1 MNGIGCFSSKQG
13 LTNIGPQAELLK
25 LSKTLES
32 RDLTPQA
39 TQKVCLHPSLQAPTQ
54 HPAADGGS
62 VENCLAQPP
71 SCLEGSLLTD
81 LVNEL
86 AAPQG
91 SVISPWFNSQQTLA
105 RAQDVSHQSGHSRS
119 SPGCGIHPSCS
130 QDGGMDTRPLFFLP
144 RAPQPLVGGRG
155 TPAVGAVPPPPLTVM
170 STMCLSGWQASSRR
184 LVHVRAGRRFMA
196 WRSVLS

>member
-1 MNGIGCFSSKQG
+1 MSTFTLQTNRIIFPSERVMNGIGCFSSKQG

-86 AAPQG
+86 VPPQG
-91 SVISPWFNSQQTLA
+91 SVISP
-105 RAQDVSHQSGHSRS
+105 
-119 SPGCGIHPSCS
+119 
-130 QDGGMDTRPLFFLP
+130 
-144 RAPQPLVGGRG
+144 
-155 TPAVGAVPPPPLTVM
+155 
-170 STMCLSGWQASSRR
+170 
-184 LVHVRAGRRFMA
+184 
-196 WRSVLS
+196 